1 MSSQNVLGI
10 IGGGQLGSML
20 CQAAKKL
27 NLDTV
32 VLTDDADAPA
42 KNFCDK
48 YIYTDYT
55 VEENLKKFVNSCDVI
70 TFEFEN
76 IPFDILKKLSE
87 IKPVFP
93 DPNINKIVQNRLL
106 EKKYVNELNIKTTKY
121 AEIKNKSDLIK
132 NSFLLPGFLKTTTL
146 GYDGKGQLFLD
157 NINNLK
163 IKDIDYSKNYI
174 LEKKINFSFEFSIIL
189 TRFQNK
195 NIEIYD
201 PFFNLHKN
209 GILYMTT
216 TKIPEKIVRD
226 DLEIAKDYSKEIAE
240 KLNYIGTMCV
250 EFFLDKDGPKLNEI
264 APRVHNSGHL
274 TIEAYNISQFENH
287 VRAVMNLKNCITSL
301 KYDAVMKN
309 ILGNDIIEARKV
321 DYSENQFFHD
331 YLKTDIKE
339 NRKMGHLTELL

>member
-1 MSSQNVLGI
+1 MKKLGI

-27 NLDTV
+27 DFQTII
-32 VLTDDADAPA
+32 LTNDSDAPA
-42 KNFCDK
+42 QNFCDEF
-48 YIYTDYT
+48 ICSNYTAKD
-55 VEENLKKFVNSCDVI
+55 NLEKFAKTCDII

-76 IPFDILKKLSE
+76 IPFETLNDLST

-93 DPNINKIVQNRLL
+93 DPNINKIVQNRLF
-106 EKKYVNELNIKTTKY
+106 EKNYVNELGVKTTKY
-121 AEIKNKSDLIK
+121 AHIKNKKDLIK
-132 NSFLLPGFLKTTTL
+132 NSSLLPGYIKTTTL
-146 GYDGKGQLFLD
+146 GYDGKGQIFLE

-163 IKDIDYSKNYI
+163 IKEIDYSKDYI
-174 LEKKINFSFEFSIIL
+174 LEKKINYSFEFSIIL

-195 NIEIYD
+195 NIQMYS

-209 GILYMTT
+209 GILHMST
-216 TKIPEKIVRD
+216 TKIPEKVIKD
-226 DLEIAKDYSKEIAE
+226 DLEIAKDYTKKIAE

-250 EFFLDKDGPKLNEI
+250 EFFLDEDGPKLNEI

-287 VRAVMNLKNCITSL
+287 VRAVMNMENSITTLKH
-301 KYDAVMKN
+301 DAVMTN
-309 ILGNDIIEARKV
+309 ILGSDIIDARKSK
-321 DYSENQFFHD
+321 YLNKQFFHD

-339 NRKMGHLTELL
+339 HRKMGHLTELL

>member
-1 MSSQNVLGI
+1 MKKLGI

-27 NLDTV
+27 DFQTII
-32 VLTDDADAPA
+32 LTNDSDAPA
-42 KNFCDK
+42 QNFCDEF
-48 YIYTDYT
+48 ICSNYTAKD
-55 VEENLKKFVNSCDVI
+55 NLEKFAKTCDII

-76 IPFDILKKLSE
+76 IPFETLNDLST

-93 DPNINKIVQNRLL
+93 DPNINKIVQNRLF
-106 EKKYVNELNIKTTKY
+106 EKNYVNELGVKTTKY
-121 AEIKNKSDLIK
+121 AHIKNKKDLIK
-132 NSFLLPGFLKTTTL
+132 NSSLLPGYLKTTTL
-146 GYDGKGQLFLD
+146 GYDGKGQIFLE

-163 IKDIDYSKNYI
+163 IKEIDYSKDYI
-174 LEKKINFSFEFSIIL
+174 LEKKINYSFEFSIIL

-195 NIEIYD
+195 NIQMYS

-209 GILYMTT
+209 GILHMST
-216 TKIPEKIVRD
+216 TKIPEKVIKD
-226 DLEIAKDYSKEIAE
+226 DLEIAKDYTKKIAE

-250 EFFLDKDGPKLNEI
+250 EFFLDEDGPKLNEI

-287 VRAVMNLKNCITSL
+287 VRAVMNMENSITTLKH
-301 KYDAVMKN
+301 DAVMTN
-309 ILGNDIIEARKV
+309 ILGSNIIDARKSK
-321 DYSENQFFHD
+321 YLNKQFFHD

-339 NRKMGHLTELL
+339 HRKMGHLTELL

>member
-1 MSSQNVLGI
+1 MKKLGI

-27 NLDTV
+27 DFQTII
-32 VLTDDADAPA
+32 LTNDSDAPA
-42 KNFCDK
+42 QNFCDEF
-48 YIYTDYT
+48 ICSNYTAKD
-55 VEENLKKFVNSCDVI
+55 NLEKFARMCDII

-76 IPFDILKKLSE
+76 IPFETLNDLST

-93 DPNINKIVQNRLL
+93 DPNINKIVQNRLF
-106 EKKYVNELNIKTTKY
+106 EKNYVNELGVKTTKY
-121 AEIKNKSDLIK
+121 AHIKNKKDLIK
-132 NSFLLPGFLKTTTL
+132 NSSLLPGYIKTTTL
-146 GYDGKGQLFLD
+146 GYDGKGQIFLE

-163 IKDIDYSKNYI
+163 IKEIDYSKDYI
-174 LEKKINFSFEFSIIL
+174 LEKKINYSFEFSIIL

-195 NIEIYD
+195 NIQMYS

-209 GILYMTT
+209 GILHMST
-216 TKIPEKIVRD
+216 TKIPEKVIKD
-226 DLEIAKDYSKEIAE
+226 DLEIAKDYTKKIAE

-250 EFFLDKDGPKLNEI
+250 EFFLDEDGPKLNEI

-287 VRAVMNLKNCITSL
+287 VRAVMNMENSITTLKH
-301 KYDAVMKN
+301 DAVMTN
-309 ILGNDIIEARKV
+309 ILGSDIIDARKSK
-321 DYSENQFFHD
+321 YLNKQFFHD

-339 NRKMGHLTELL
+339 HRKMGHLTELL

>member
-1 MSSQNVLGI
+1 MKKLGI

-27 NLDTV
+27 DFQTII
-32 VLTDDADAPA
+32 LTNDSDAPA
-42 KNFCDK
+42 QNFCDEF
-48 YIYTDYT
+48 ICSNYTAKD
-55 VEENLKKFVNSCDVI
+55 NLEKFAKTCDII

-76 IPFDILKKLSE
+76 IPFETLNDLST

-93 DPNINKIVQNRLL
+93 DPNINKIVQNRLF
-106 EKKYVNELNIKTTKY
+106 EKNYVNELGVKTTKY
-121 AEIKNKSDLIK
+121 AHIKNKKDLIK
-132 NSFLLPGFLKTTTL
+132 NSSLLPGYLKTTTL
-146 GYDGKGQLFLD
+146 GYDGKGQIFLE

-163 IKDIDYSKNYI
+163 IKEIDYSKDYI
-174 LEKKINFSFEFSIIL
+174 LEKKINYSFEFSVIL

-195 NIEIYD
+195 NIQMYS

-209 GILYMTT
+209 GILHMST
-216 TKIPEKIVRD
+216 TKIPEKVIKD
-226 DLEIAKDYSKEIAE
+226 DLEIAKDYTKKIAE

-250 EFFLDKDGPKLNEI
+250 EFFLDEDGPKLNEI

-287 VRAVMNLKNCITSL
+287 VRAVMNMENSITTLKH
-301 KYDAVMKN
+301 DAVMTN
-309 ILGNDIIEARKV
+309 ILGSDIIDARKSK
-321 DYSENQFFHD
+321 YLNKQFFHD

-339 NRKMGHLTELL
+339 HRKMGHLTELL

>member
-1 MSSQNVLGI
+1 MKILGI

-27 NLDTV
+27 DFQTII
-32 VLTDDADAPA
+32 LTNDSDAPA
-42 KNFCDK
+42 QNFCDEF
-48 YIYTDYT
+48 ICSNYTAKD
-55 VEENLKKFVNSCDVI
+55 NLEKFAKTCDII

-76 IPFDILKKLSE
+76 IPFETLNDLST

-93 DPNINKIVQNRLL
+93 DPNINKIVQNRLF
-106 EKKYVNELNIKTTKY
+106 EKNYVNELGVKTTKY
-121 AEIKNKSDLIK
+121 AHIKNKKDLIK
-132 NSFLLPGFLKTTTL
+132 NSSLLPGYLKTTTL
-146 GYDGKGQLFLD
+146 GYDGKGQIFLE

-163 IKDIDYSKNYI
+163 IKEIDYSKDYI
-174 LEKKINFSFEFSIIL
+174 LEKKINYSFEFSIIL

-195 NIEIYD
+195 NIQMYS

-209 GILYMTT
+209 GILHMST
-216 TKIPEKIVRD
+216 TKIPEKVIKD
-226 DLEIAKDYSKEIAE
+226 DLEIAKDYTKKIAE

-250 EFFLDKDGPKLNEI
+250 EFFLDEDGPKLNEI

-287 VRAVMNLKNCITSL
+287 VRAVMNMENSITTLKH
-301 KYDAVMKN
+301 DAVMTN
-309 ILGNDIIEARKV
+309 ILGSDIIDARKSK
-321 DYSENQFFHD
+321 YLNKQFFHD
-331 YLKTDIKE
+331 YLKADVKE

>member
-1 MSSQNVLGI
+1 MKKLGI

-27 NLDTV
+27 DLQTIIFTNDS
-32 VLTDDADAPA
+32 DAPA
-42 KNFCDK
+42 QNFCDEFVCSN
-48 YIYTDYT
+48 YTAKD
-55 VEENLKKFVNSCDVI
+55 NLEKFAKTCDII

-76 IPFDILKKLSE
+76 IPFETLNNLSS

-106 EKKYVNELNIKTTKY
+106 EKNYVNELGVKTTKY
-121 AEIKNKSDLIK
+121 AHIKNKKDLIK
-132 NSFLLPGFLKTTTL
+132 NSSLLPGFLKTTTL
-146 GYDGKGQLFLD
+146 GYDGKGQLFLE

-163 IKDIDYSKNYI
+163 IKEIDYSKNYI
-174 LEKKINFSFEFSIIL
+174 LEKKINYSFEFSIIL

-195 NIEIYD
+195 NIQMYS

-209 GILYMTT
+209 GILRMST
-216 TKIPEKIVRD
+216 TKIPEKVIKD
-226 DLEIAKDYSKEIAE
+226 DLEIAKDYSKKIAE

-250 EFFLDKDGPKLNEI
+250 EFFLDEDGPKLNEI

-287 VRAVMNLKNCITSL
+287 VRAVMNLENSITTL
-301 KYDAVMKN
+301 KHDAVMTN
-309 ILGNDIIEARKV
+309 ILGSDIIDARKSK
-321 DYSENQFFHD
+321 YLNKQFFHD
-331 YLKTDIKE
+331 YLKTDVKE

>member
-1 MSSQNVLGI
+1 MKKLGI

-27 NLDTV
+27 DLQTII
-32 VLTDDADAPA
+32 LTDDSDAPA
-42 KNFCDK
+42 QNFCDEFICSNYAAK
-48 YIYTDYT
+48 D
-55 VEENLKKFVNSCDVI
+55 NLKKFAKTCDII

-76 IPFDILKKLSE
+76 IPFETLNNLST

-106 EKKYVNELNIKTTKY
+106 EKNYVNDLGVKTTKY
-121 AEIKNKSDLIK
+121 AHIKNKNDLIK
-132 NSFLLPGFLKTTTL
+132 NSSLLPGFLKTTTL
-146 GYDGKGQLFLD
+146 GYDGKGQLFLE

-163 IKDIDYSKNYI
+163 IKEIDYSKDYI
-174 LEKKINFSFEFSIIL
+174 LEKKINYSFEFSIIL

-195 NIEIYD
+195 NIQMYS
-201 PFFNLHKN
+201 PFFNFHKN
-209 GILYMTT
+209 GILYMSTT
-216 TKIPEKIVRD
+216 RIPETVIKD
-226 DLEIAKDYSKEIAE
+226 DLEIAKDYSKKIAE

-250 EFFLDKDGPKLNEI
+250 EFFLDEDGPKLNEI

-287 VRAVMNLKNCITSL
+287 VRAVMNLENSITTL
-301 KYDAVMKN
+301 KHDAVMTN
-309 ILGNDIIEARKV
+309 ILGSDIIEARKSN
-321 DYSENQFFHD
+321 YFSKQFFHD
-331 YLKTDIKE
+331 YLKTDVKE

>member
-1 MSSQNVLGI
+1 MKKIGI

-27 NLDTV
+27 DLQTIIF
-32 VLTDDADAPA
+32 TDDSDAPA
-42 KNFCDK
+42 QNFCDEFVCS
-48 YIYTDYT
+48 DYGT
-55 VEENLKKFVNSCDVI
+55 KENLEKFAKTCDVI

-76 IPFDILKKLSE
+76 IPFETLKELSN

-106 EKKYVNELNIKTTKY
+106 EKNYVNDLGVKTTKY
-121 AEIKNKSDLIK
+121 ARIKNKADLIK
-132 NSFLLPGFLKTTTL
+132 NSSLLPGFLKTTTL
-146 GYDGKGQLFLD
+146 GYDGKGQIFLE

-163 IKDIDYSKNYI
+163 IKDIDYSKDYI
-174 LEKKINFSFEFSIIL
+174 LEKKINYSFEFSIIL

-195 NIEIYD
+195 NIQMYS

-209 GILYMTT
+209 GILHMST
-216 TKIPEKIVRD
+216 TKIPEKVVRD
-226 DLEIAKDYSKEIAE
+226 DLKIAKDYSKKIAE

-250 EFFLDKDGPKLNEI
+250 EFFLDQDGPKLNEI

-274 TIEAYNISQFENH
+274 TIEAYNVSQFENH
-287 VRAVMNLKNCITSL
+287 VRAVMNLDSCNTTLKN
-301 KYDAVMKN
+301 DAVMRN
-309 ILGNDIIEARKV
+309 ILGDDILEARKANV
-321 DYSENQFFHD
+321 LNTQLFHD
-331 YLKTDIKE
+331 YLKTDIKK

>member
-1 MSSQNVLGI
+1 MKKLGI

-27 NLDTV
+27 DFQTII
-32 VLTDDADAPA
+32 LTNDSDAPA
-42 KNFCDK
+42 QNFCDEF
-48 YIYTDYT
+48 ICSNYTAKD
-55 VEENLKKFVNSCDVI
+55 NLEKFARTCDII

-76 IPFDILKKLSE
+76 IPFETLNDLST

-93 DPNINKIVQNRLL
+93 DPNINKIVQNRLF
-106 EKKYVNELNIKTTKY
+106 EKNYVNELGVKTTKY
-121 AEIKNKSDLIK
+121 AHIKNKKDLIK
-132 NSFLLPGFLKTTTL
+132 NSSLLPGYIKTTTL
-146 GYDGKGQLFLD
+146 GYDGKGQIFLE

-163 IKDIDYSKNYI
+163 IKEIDYSKDYI
-174 LEKKINFSFEFSIIL
+174 LEKKINYSFEFSIIL

-195 NIEIYD
+195 NIQMYS

-209 GILYMTT
+209 GILHMST
-216 TKIPEKIVRD
+216 TKIPEKVIKD
-226 DLEIAKDYSKEIAE
+226 DLEIAKDYTKKIAE

-250 EFFLDKDGPKLNEI
+250 EFFLDEDGPKLNEI

-287 VRAVMNLKNCITSL
+287 VRAVMNMENSITTLKH
-301 KYDAVMKN
+301 DAVMTN
-309 ILGNDIIEARKV
+309 ILGSDIIDARKSK
-321 DYSENQFFHD
+321 YLNKQFFHD

-339 NRKMGHLTELL
+339 HRKMGHLTELL

>member
-1 MSSQNVLGI
+1 MKKLGI

-27 NLDTV
+27 DLQTII
-32 VLTDDADAPA
+32 LTDDSDAPA
-42 KNFCDK
+42 QNFCDEFLCS
-48 YIYTDYT
+48 DYT
-55 VEENLKKFVNSCDVI
+55 TKENLEKFAQTCDVV

-76 IPFDILKKLSE
+76 IPFQTLKELSA

-106 EKKYVNELNIKTTKY
+106 EKNYVNNLGVKTTKY
-121 AEIKNKSDLIK
+121 AQIKNKSDLIK
-132 NSFLLPGFLKTTTL
+132 NSSLLPGFLKTTTL
-146 GYDGKGQLFLD
+146 GYDGKGQLFLE

-163 IKDIDYSKNYI
+163 IKEIDYSKNYI
-174 LEKKINFSFEFSIIL
+174 LEKKINYSFEFSIIL
-189 TRFQNK
+189 TRFQNQ
-195 NIEIYD
+195 NIQMYS

-209 GILYMTT
+209 GILHMST
-216 TKIPEKIVRD
+216 TKIPEKVVWD
-226 DLEIAKDYSKEIAE
+226 DLEIAKDYSKKIAE

-250 EFFLDKDGPKLNEI
+250 EFFLDEDGPKLNEI

-287 VRAVMNLKNCITSL
+287 VRAVMNLENSVTTLKN
-301 KYDAVMKN
+301 DAVMTN
-309 ILGNDIIEARKV
+309 ILGSDIIDARKSK
-321 DYSENQFFHD
+321 YLNKQFFHD
-331 YLKTDIKE
+331 YLKTDVKE

>member
-1 MSSQNVLGI
+1 MKKLGI

-27 NLDTV
+27 DLQTII
-32 VLTDDADAPA
+32 LTDDSDAPA
-42 KNFCDK
+42 QNFCDEFLCS
-48 YIYTDYT
+48 DYT
-55 VEENLKKFVNSCDVI
+55 TKENLEKFAQTCDVV

-76 IPFDILKKLSE
+76 IPFQTLKELSA

-106 EKKYVNELNIKTTKY
+106 EKNYVNNLGVKTTKY
-121 AEIKNKSDLIK
+121 AQIKNKSDLIK
-132 NSFLLPGFLKTTTL
+132 NSSLLPGFLKTTTL
-146 GYDGKGQLFLD
+146 GYDGKGQLFLE

-163 IKDIDYSKNYI
+163 IKEIDYSKNYI
-174 LEKKINFSFEFSIIL
+174 LEKKINYSFEFSIIL
-189 TRFQNK
+189 TRFQNQ
-195 NIEIYD
+195 NIQMYS

-209 GILYMTT
+209 GILHMST
-216 TKIPEKIVRD
+216 TKIPEKVVWD
-226 DLEIAKDYSKEIAE
+226 DLEIAKDYSKKIAE

-250 EFFLDKDGPKLNEI
+250 EFFLDEDGPKLNEI

-287 VRAVMNLKNCITSL
+287 VRAVMNLENSITTL
-301 KYDAVMKN
+301 KHDAVMTN
-309 ILGNDIIEARKV
+309 ILGSDIIDARKSK
-321 DYSENQFFHD
+321 YLNKQFFHD
-331 YLKTDIKE
+331 YLKTDVKE

>member
-1 MSSQNVLGI
+1 MKKLGI

-20 CQAAKKL
+20 CQAARKL
-27 NLDTV
+27 DLQTII
-32 VLTDDADAPA
+32 LTDDSDAPA
-42 KNFCDK
+42 QNFCDEFLCS
-48 YIYTDYT
+48 DYT
-55 VEENLKKFVNSCDVI
+55 TKENLEKFAQTCDVV

-76 IPFDILKKLSE
+76 IPFQTLKELSA

-106 EKKYVNELNIKTTKY
+106 EKNYVNNLGVKTTKY
-121 AEIKNKSDLIK
+121 AQIKNKSDIIK
-132 NSFLLPGFLKTTTL
+132 NSSLLPGFLKTTTL
-146 GYDGKGQLFLD
+146 GYDGKGQLFLE

-163 IKDIDYSKNYI
+163 IKEIDYSKDYI
-174 LEKKINFSFEFSIIL
+174 LEKKINYSFEFSIIL

-195 NIEIYD
+195 NIQMYS

-209 GILYMTT
+209 GILHMST
-216 TKIPEKIVRD
+216 TKIPEKVVWD
-226 DLEIAKDYSKEIAE
+226 DLEIAKDYSKKIAE

-250 EFFLDKDGPKLNEI
+250 EFFLDEDGPKLNEI

-287 VRAVMNLKNCITSL
+287 VRAVMNLENSITTL
-301 KYDAVMKN
+301 KHDAVMTN
-309 ILGNDIIEARKV
+309 ILGSDIIDARKSK
-321 DYSENQFFHD
+321 YLNKQFFHD
-331 YLKTDIKE
+331 YLKADVKE

>member
-1 MSSQNVLGI
+1 MKKLGI

-27 NLDTV
+27 DLQTII
-32 VLTDDADAPA
+32 LTNDSDAPA
-42 KNFCDK
+42 QNFCDEF
-48 YIYTDYT
+48 IYSNYAAKD
-55 VEENLKKFVNSCDVI
+55 NLEKFAKTCDII

-76 IPFDILKKLSE
+76 IPFETLKDLSA

-106 EKKYVNELNIKTTKY
+106 EKNYVNELGVKTTKY
-121 AEIKNKSDLIK
+121 AHIKNKNDLIK
-132 NSFLLPGFLKTTTL
+132 NSSLLPGFLKTTTL
-146 GYDGKGQLFLD
+146 GYDGKGQLFLE

-163 IKDIDYSKNYI
+163 IKEIDYSKDYI
-174 LEKKINFSFEFSIIL
+174 LEKKINYSFEFSIIL

-195 NIEIYD
+195 NIQIYN

-209 GILYMTT
+209 GILQMST
-216 TKIPEKIVRD
+216 TKIPEKVIID
-226 DLEIAKDYSKEIAE
+226 DLEIAKDCSKKIAE

-250 EFFLDKDGPKLNEI
+250 EFFLDEDGPKLNEI

-287 VRAVMNLKNCITSL
+287 VRAVMNLENSITTL
-301 KYDAVMKN
+301 KYDAVMTN
-309 ILGNDIIEARKV
+309 ILGSDIINARKSK
-321 DYSENQFFHD
+321 YLNKQFFHD
-331 YLKTDIKE
+331 YLKTDVKE

>member
-1 MSSQNVLGI
+1 MKKLGI

-27 NLDTV
+27 DFQTII
-32 VLTDDADAPA
+32 LTNDSDAPA
-42 KNFCDK
+42 QNFCDEF
-48 YIYTDYT
+48 ICSNYTAKD
-55 VEENLKKFVNSCDVI
+55 NLEKFARTCDII

-76 IPFDILKKLSE
+76 IPFETLNDLST

-93 DPNINKIVQNRLL
+93 DPNINKIVQNRLF
-106 EKKYVNELNIKTTKY
+106 EKNYVNELGVKTTKY
-121 AEIKNKSDLIK
+121 AHIKNKKDLIK
-132 NSFLLPGFLKTTTL
+132 NSSLLPGYIKTTTL
-146 GYDGKGQLFLD
+146 GYDGKGQIFLE

-163 IKDIDYSKNYI
+163 IKEIDYSKDYI
-174 LEKKINFSFEFSIIL
+174 LEKKINYSFEFSIIL

-195 NIEIYD
+195 NIQMYS

-209 GILYMTT
+209 GILHMST
-216 TKIPEKIVRD
+216 TKIPEKVIKD
-226 DLEIAKDYSKEIAE
+226 DLEIARDYTKKIAE

-250 EFFLDKDGPKLNEI
+250 EFFLDEDGPKLNEI

-287 VRAVMNLKNCITSL
+287 VRAVMNMENSITTLKH
-301 KYDAVMKN
+301 DAVMTN
-309 ILGNDIIEARKV
+309 ILGSDIIDARKSK
-321 DYSENQFFHD
+321 YLNKQFFHD

-339 NRKMGHLTELL
+339 HRKMGHLTELL

>member
-1 MSSQNVLGI
+1 MKKLGI

-27 NLDTV
+27 DFQTII
-32 VLTDDADAPA
+32 LTNDSDAPA
-42 KNFCDK
+42 QNFCDEF
-48 YIYTDYT
+48 ICSNYTAKD
-55 VEENLKKFVNSCDVI
+55 NLEKFAKTCDII

-76 IPFDILKKLSE
+76 IPFETLNDLST

-93 DPNINKIVQNRLL
+93 DPNINKIVQNRLF
-106 EKKYVNELNIKTTKY
+106 EKNYVNELGVKTTKY
-121 AEIKNKSDLIK
+121 AHIKNKKDLIK
-132 NSFLLPGFLKTTTL
+132 NSSLLPGYLKTTTL
-146 GYDGKGQLFLD
+146 GYDGKGQIFLE

-163 IKDIDYSKNYI
+163 IKEIDYSKDYI
-174 LEKKINFSFEFSIIL
+174 LEKKINYSFEFSIIL

-195 NIEIYD
+195 NIQMYS

-209 GILYMTT
+209 GILHMST
-216 TKIPEKIVRD
+216 TKIPEKVIKD
-226 DLEIAKDYSKEIAE
+226 DLEIAKDYTKKIAE

-250 EFFLDKDGPKLNEI
+250 EFFLDEDGPKLNEI

-287 VRAVMNLKNCITSL
+287 VRAVMNLENSITTL
-301 KYDAVMKN
+301 KHDAVMTN
-309 ILGNDIIEARKV
+309 ILGNDIINARKSK
-321 DYSENQFFHD
+321 YLNKQFFHD

-339 NRKMGHLTELL
+339 HRKMGHLTELL

>member
-1 MSSQNVLGI
+1 MKKLGI

-27 NLDTV
+27 DLQTII
-32 VLTDDADAPA
+32 LTNDSDAPA
-42 KNFCDK
+42 QNFCDEFVCSN
-48 YIYTDYT
+48 YTAKD
-55 VEENLKKFVNSCDVI
+55 NLEKFAKTCDII

-76 IPFDILKKLSE
+76 IPFETLNNLSA

-106 EKKYVNELNIKTTKY
+106 EKNYVNELGVKTTKY
-121 AEIKNKSDLIK
+121 THIKNKNDLIK
-132 NSFLLPGFLKTTTL
+132 NSSLLPGFLKTTTL
-146 GYDGKGQLFLD
+146 GYDGKGQLFLE

-163 IKDIDYSKNYI
+163 IKEIDYSKDYI
-174 LEKKINFSFEFSIIL
+174 LEKKINYSFEFSIIL

-195 NIEIYD
+195 NIQMYS
-201 PFFNLHKN
+201 PFFNFHKN
-209 GILYMTT
+209 GILHMST
-216 TKIPEKIVRD
+216 TKIPEKVIKD
-226 DLEIAKDYSKEIAE
+226 DLEIAKDYSKNIAE

-250 EFFLDKDGPKLNEI
+250 EFFLDEDGPKLNEI

-287 VRAVMNLKNCITSL
+287 VRAVMNLENSVTTLKN
-301 KYDAVMKN
+301 DAVMTN
-309 ILGNDIIEARKV
+309 ILGNDIINARKSK
-321 DYSENQFFHD
+321 YLNKQFFHD
-331 YLKTDIKE
+331 YLKTDVKE